1 MKKKSILIV
10 DDEPNIRNMLTRY
23 LSREYDVHVAADG
36 QEAFDTVSENNDIEL
51 ILSDVKMPHMDGL
64 ELFSKVQESKK
75 DIKTIFITGTSTV
88 QSAVD
93 AMRKGAFDYLTKP
106 VDVSRLESSIKE
118 ALQRKR
124 KNMMSCN
131 SDDNPQ

>member
-124 KNMMSCN
+124 KNMKSCN
-131 SDDNPQ
+131 PDDNPQ